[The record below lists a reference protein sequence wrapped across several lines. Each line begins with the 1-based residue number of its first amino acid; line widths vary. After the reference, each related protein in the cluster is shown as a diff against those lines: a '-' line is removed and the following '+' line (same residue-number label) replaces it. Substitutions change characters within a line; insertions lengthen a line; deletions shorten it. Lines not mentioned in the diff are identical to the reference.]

1 MGERNRFYDRN
12 LDNEAVDR
20 IIAATGLDCS
30 AADRN
35 EMSIELPMGRA
46 LCVSLKYQLSSSSRK
61 LRTAKLTKII
71 KLAEELQRC
80 LRDSEIKR
88 ELSWKLNSKGDPIQV
103 LKHIVS
109 TADEFLPSK
118 QPAVVEE
125 RFVKFVTNRS
135 AFENLAGM
143 ALPNIF
149 KLRFHRPPGISRNSA
164 QEPDGPFIRFAFQ
177 ALIELDFMNNGRP
190 YSREAIAKA
199 FTLVRNERTR
209 RNS

>member
-1 MGERNRFYDRN
+1 MGQRNRFYDQN

-20 IIAATGLDCS
+20 IIAATRLDCS

-46 LCVSLKYQLSSSSRK
+46 ICISLKYQLGPSTRK
-61 LRTAKLTKII
+61 HRTAKLTRII

-88 ELSWKLNSKGDPIQV
+88 ELSWKLNLKGDAIQV
-103 LKHIVS
+103 LKHMVS
-109 TADEFLPSK
+109 IANEFLSSK
-118 QPAVVEE
+118 QPAIVEE
-125 RFVKFVTNRS
+125 RFVKLVTNRS
-135 AFENLAGM
+135 EFENLAGM

-149 KLRFHRPPGISRNSA
+149 ERRFHRLPGISRNSA
-164 QEPDGPFIRFAFQ
+164 QEPDGPFIRFALQ
-177 ALIELDFMNNGRP
+177 ALVELDFRNNGRP

-199 FTLVRNERTR
+199 FTLVRKERTR